1 MRKVIALLFFTVIF
15 PQEKTIELK
24 DVMGGTFRYDK
35 IGSYKWVNNQ
45 DAYYFS
51 DSDSLGKNFYRYD
64 LARDDTTAVFSIKKD
79 QLDRFSHSFSKD
91 QTLLL
96 LKTNNVSIWRH
107 SSYGTYHVYDIAKDT
122 VVPVSANPDSLRNVK
137 ISPDN
142 QYVSYVRNDNNLY
155 LFSLEDLEE
164 VQLTTDGS
172 ETTLNGHFGWV
183 YEEEFGSYDA
193 YRWSPS
199 GNYIVFWQEDQSQV
213 EKYPLIDYASKYPVV
228 KYIYYPKAG
237 QTNPTVKLG
246 IIDLSLFSEIK
257 NEEEIGDEVEED
269 AYAED
274 EVIVAMREQGAE
286 RKLLEQLGFKWG
298 VDDYDSFRKLLD
310 DEEEKHKYSYI
321 SWIQLPEDTYYI
333 PNAIWH
339 KNKDDLYITTLNRKQ
354 NDLKFFRY
362 NLRVDYL
369 VEVLNDKN
377 ETWVD
382 AYDFFG
388 SPGLFNIDILD
399 NDEIIWISERDG
411 FKHIYRSRPDGQFIN
426 QITRGKW
433 EVNGIN
439 AIDEENEIIYFSGK
453 RESEVENHIYSVRFN
468 GSKLKRLTSEQGT
481 HSARFSPTTN
491 FFIDSYSNFTT
502 PSKIIL
508 RSNSGTSKR
517 MLAETDRAQFDEYG
531 FTYPR
536 LINLFTNDGE
546 RLNAIITLPHNFDSM
561 EQYPVILY
569 NYGGPGSQMVNNRW
583 GAGNHVFHQYFSQR
597 GFIIF
602 SFDNRGTGGRGK
614 AFKDMAYGD
623 YGKYIVK
630 DHIEAAKYLQSLPYV
645 DGDNI
650 GVWGWS
656 GGGYLT
662 NMCMTLASDYFK
674 AGVSVAPNVDP
685 LLYDTIWTERYMG
698 LVEENPEGYKNAS
711 VLTHVEKAKGHLLQ
725 IHGTADDNVHHQH
738 SIQLAK
744 AYAEHGKEMELF
756 LYPNGNHGMSN
767 NNFLTAENKADG
779 LKNRKHLYEKMIN
792 FLMRHLSNEK

>member
-1 MRKVIALLFFTVIF
+1 M
-15 PQEKTIELK
+15 
-24 DVMGGTFRYDK
+24 
-35 IGSYKWVNNQ
+35 
-45 DAYYFS
+45 
-51 DSDSLGKNFYRYD
+51 
-64 LARDDTTAVFSIKKD
+64 
-79 QLDRFSHSFSKD
+79 
-91 QTLLL
+91 
-96 LKTNNVSIWRH
+96 
-107 SSYGTYHVYDIAKDT
+107 
-122 VVPVSANPDSLRNVK
+122 
-137 ISPDN
+137 
-142 QYVSYVRNDNNLY
+142 
-155 LFSLEDLEE
+155 
-164 VQLTTDGS
+164 
-172 ETTLNGHFGWV
+172 
-183 YEEEFGSYDA
+183 
-193 YRWSPS
+193 
-199 GNYIVFWQEDQSQV
+199 
-213 EKYPLIDYASKYPVV
+213 
-228 KYIYYPKAG
+228 
-237 QTNPTVKLG
+237 
-246 IIDLSLFSEIK
+246 
-257 NEEEIGDEVEED
+257 
-269 AYAED
+269 
-274 EVIVAMREQGAE
+274 
-286 RKLLEQLGFKWG
+286 
-298 VDDYDSFRKLLD
+298 
-310 DEEEKHKYSYI
+310 
-321 SWIQLPEDTYYI
+321 PEDTYYI

-339 KNKDDLYITTLNRKQ
+339 KNKDNFYITTLNRKQ

-362 NLRVDYL
+362 DINNNETTL
-369 VEVLNDKN
+369 VLNDKN
-377 ETWVD
+377 NTWVD

-388 SPGLFNIDILD
+388 SPGTFNIDILD

-433 EVNGIN
+433 EVNGMN
-439 AIDEENEIIYFSGK
+439 AIDVENEIIYFSGK

-481 HSARFSPTTN
+481 HSANFSPTTN

-502 PSKIIL
+502 PSKTIL

-517 MLAETDRAQFDEYG
+517 MLAETDRTQFDDYG

-536 LINLFTNDGE
+536 LMNLFTEDGE

-583 GAGNHVFHQYFSQR
+583 GAGNHIFHQYFSQR

-674 AGVSVAPNVDP
+674 AGVSIAPNVDP

-711 VLTHVEKAKGHLLQ
+711 VLTHVENAKGHLLQ

-779 LKNRKHLYEKMIN
+779 WKNREHLYKKMIN
-792 FLMRHLSNEK
+792 FLMIHLSNEE